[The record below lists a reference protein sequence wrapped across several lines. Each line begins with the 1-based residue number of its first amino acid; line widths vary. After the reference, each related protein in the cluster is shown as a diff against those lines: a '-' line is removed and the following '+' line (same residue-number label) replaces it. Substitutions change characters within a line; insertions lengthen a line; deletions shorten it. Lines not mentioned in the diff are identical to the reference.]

1 MFDQAKW
8 DMQWRKKGRPSTWE
22 EFASWVDEYMRLK
35 EGWVAF
41 EERNIYKTISRPTLI
56 QSLVYI
62 LFGHKP
68 RLREVVE
75 KYALIKL
82 MDKHGEVIV
91 HAPFEYE
98 TLVVM
103 DGSRVVEVGKKM
115 KRAIEKDSHA
125 DHAEN

>member
-1 MFDQAKW
+1 MFDQAEW

-41 EERNIYKTISRPTLI
+41 EERNIYKTIGRPTLL

-68 RLREVVE
+68 RMCEEVE
-75 KYALIKL
+75 KYAIIKL
-82 MDKHGEVIV
+82 MDKHGELIV
-91 HAPFEYE
+91 HATFEYE
-98 TLVVM
+98 ALVVM
-103 DGSRVVEVGKKM
+103 DGSRVVELGKKL
-115 KRAIEKDSHA
+115 KRVMEKDNHA
-125 DHAEN
+125 QHC